1 MEILMHGY
9 HNTLLSVMPL
19 AVRLAEIE
27 QKPVGEQALRRRL
40 IQSIPLELLPPEFL
54 AVVETIDAWDEVG
67 KALNKAWD
75 EARAKIWSNARH
87 EIDKA
92 QDEAQGNFIR
102 LCTLHK
108 GALEVLHAE
117 VCLAKHPDC
126 PWNGER
132 LVGIGGN
139 WSWMKRV

>member
-92 QDEAQGNFIR
+92 QDEAQGNFI
-102 LCTLHK
+102 
-108 GALEVLHAE
+108 A
-117 VCLAKHPDC
+117 
-126 PWNGER
+126 WQ
-132 LVGIGGN
+132 
-139 WSWMKRV
+139 SS